1 MQIKIA
7 NHVIKMTPRL
17 KERIVQRLGLAL
29 GRYADRIGSVAVKFL
44 VVKRKDKKPE
54 TTCQVDVV
62 MCKRVTAQVADA
74 DLFASVDRAVDNAT
88 RRVAMAI
95 ELEDASGIQAL

>member
-7 NHVIKMTPRL
+7 NHVIKITPRL
-17 KERIVQRLGLAL
+17 KDRIEQRLGLAL
-29 GRYADRIGSVAVKFL
+29 GRYADRIGSVGVKFV
-44 VVKRKDKKPE
+44 VVKRKGKPPV
-54 TTCQVDVV
+54 TSCQVDVV
-62 MCKRVTAQVADA
+62 LCKRVTAQVADA

-95 ELEDASGIQAL
+95 ELEDAAGTQAS